1 MIALCLGGARSVWE
15 DLERARALVGDAPA
29 LVVACNFAGIAYEG
43 RLDAWVTLHPE
54 MCAPWRAER
63 AGRGLNTDYRFF
75 MHKARRGVSAE
86 ILPQGWY
93 GSSGLYM
100 AQVAL
105 ERLGCAGAI
114 LCGVPMA
121 AEDGHI
127 HWPGP
132 WTEFARYRPGFL
144 AAQAEGAEIRA
155 MSGWTAEALGQPDA
169 AWLASL
175 GGGRMVSPPAPEPQ
189 PQRVPLQGWP
199 AQIERTEV
207 MHIEVLRDRI
217 LTLPGRRAS
226 VKFKAGWAGAT
237 KRAWGDQL
245 VADGDAVELGAPTR
259 PQAEAEVEAGASTES
274 AA

>member
-29 LVVACNFAGIAYEG
+29 LVVACNFAGIAYQG

-54 MCAPWRAER
+54 MCEAWREAR

-75 MHKARRGVSAE
+75 MHKARRGVAAE

-169 AWLASL
+169 AWLAAL
-175 GGGRMVSPPAPEPQ
+175 GVDRVLAPIAPELVP
-189 PQRVPLQGWP
+189 PRVWP
-199 AQIERTEV
+199 AQDERLKA
-207 MHIEVLRDRI
+207 MRIEVLRDRI

-226 VKFKAGWAGAT
+226 VKFKAGWVGTT

-245 VADGDAVELGAPTR
+245 VADDDAVELGAPTR
-259 PQAEAEVEAGASTES
+259 TQPDAEVEAGSGSEP